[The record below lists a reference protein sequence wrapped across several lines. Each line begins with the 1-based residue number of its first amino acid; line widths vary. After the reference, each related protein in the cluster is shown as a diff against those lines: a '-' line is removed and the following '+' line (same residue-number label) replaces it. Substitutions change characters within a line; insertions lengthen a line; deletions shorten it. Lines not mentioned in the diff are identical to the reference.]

1 MKMRRGA
8 VLGALA
14 LSVVGMI
21 AAYRV
26 GRARAD
32 GVPMVNP
39 LYYGGMLDDVGR
51 PLEGARNVT
60 VRLWDASTAG
70 TTVCTTNAGATTFSG
85 GRFRVAL
92 DGACVGAVRAN
103 PELWAELQVEG
114 TAFPRSKLGA
124 VPYALEAGRATGAAG
139 ALEARLAAVE
149 GRATGGRQV
158 VVGSW
163 RPTNPLVPEIVPL
176 TICRDPDPTPGTTG
190 TPGVY
195 YTSSV
200 EPMTISF
207 TATATSLYRVTLP
220 RWSSY
225 PSTSVRLI
233 ISPPASI
240 QFIKGFPN
248 NSWQNATLPSAGYSE
263 SYVSFVAG
271 QRYTISAEFRF
282 NVHDC
287 MNPLFSILTL
297 TPFIIEQVN

>member
-14 LSVVGMI
+14 LSFVGMI

-39 LYYGGMLDDVGR
+39 LYYGGMLDDGGR
-51 PLEGARNVT
+51 PLEGTRNVT

-70 TTVCTTNAGATTFSG
+70 TTVCTTNAGATAFSA

-103 PELWAELQVEG
+103 PELWAELQVD
-114 TAFPRSKLGA
+114 TATFPRSKLGA

-158 VVGSW
+158 VIGSW
-163 RPTNPLVPEIVPL
+163 RPTSADVDRFSFNCPV
-176 TICRDPDPTPGTTG
+176 PDPTSAIPLTG
-190 TPGVY
+190 APFTVEFTAASSSY
-195 YTSSV
+195 YEVSSV
-200 EPMTISF
+200 PLSGVAANDTHGNS
-207 TATATSLYRVTLP
+207 YR
-220 RWSSY
+220 
-225 PSTSVRLI
+225 VRLI
-233 ISPPASI
+233 STPPLGTPLRLDGHELYA
-240 QFIKGFPN
+240 
-248 NSWQNATLPSAGYSE
+248 LEAGR
-263 SYVSFVAG
+263 
-271 QRYTISAEFRF
+271 RYTLGLEIASRDSRYPPC
-282 NVHDC
+282 VG
-287 MNPLFSILTL
+287 PITGSIAF
-297 TPFIIEQVN
+297 PFVIEQFN

>member
-1 MKMRRGA
+1 MITRRLFAAGGLA
-8 VLGALA
+8 VCVIV
-14 LSVVGMI
+14 SMI

-39 LYYGGMLDDVGR
+39 LYYGGMLDDGGR
-51 PLEGARNVT
+51 PLEGTRNVT
-60 VRLWDASTAG
+60 VRLWDAATAG
-70 TTVCTTNAGATTFSG
+70 ATVCTTNAGATTFSG

-103 PELWAELQVEG
+103 PELWAELQVD
-114 TAFPRSKLGA
+114 TTTFPRSKLGA

-158 VVGSW
+158 VIGSW
-163 RPTNPLVPEIVPL
+163 RPTNPLVPEMVPL
-176 TICRDPDPTPGTTG
+176 TICRDPDPTPGTVG

-195 YTSSV
+195 FTSSV

-207 TATATSLYRVTLP
+207 TATATSLYRVTIP
-220 RWSSY
+220 RWATN
-225 PSTSVRLI
+225 TSASLV
-233 ISPPASI
+233 ISPPASV
-240 QFIKGFPN
+240 QFAQDFSQGTSLRN
-248 NSWQNATLPSAGYSE
+248 VSE

-271 QRYTISAEFRF
+271 QRYTINAEFMYRGY
-282 NVHDC
+282 DC
-287 MNPLFSILTL
+287 MIPPYSILTL
-297 TPFIIEQVN
+297 TPFIIEQIN

>member
-32 GVPMVNP
+32 GVPMMNP
-39 LYYGGMLDDVGR
+39 LYYGGMLDDGGR
-51 PLEGARNVT
+51 PLEGAHNVT

-114 TAFPRSKLGA
+114 TTFPRSKLGA
-124 VPYALEAGRATGAAG
+124 VPYALEAGRATAAGG

-149 GRATGGRQV
+149 GRAAGGRQV
-158 VVGSW
+158 VIGSW
-163 RPTNPLVPEIVPL
+163 RPSNPLVAEMVPL
-176 TICRDPDPTPGTTG
+176 PLCRDPDGDAG
-190 TPGVY
+190 LAAVLL
-195 YTSSV
+195 TSSV
-200 EPMTISF
+200 EPMTITF

-220 RWSSY
+220 TSASSRY
-225 PSTSVRLI
+225 RLVIFPSV
-233 ISPPASI
+233 SI
-240 QFIKGFPN
+240 QFAYNIFA
-248 NSWQNATLPSAGYSE
+248 STSYSE
-263 SYVSFVAG
+263 AYVSFVAG
-271 QRYTISAEFRF
+271 QGYTISAEFTYPYSACPSSSYST
-282 NVHDC
+282 N
-287 MNPLFSILTL
+287 ILN
-297 TPFIIEQVN
+297 PFIIEQLN